1 MKTNNLWRRM
11 LIGISFVLAM
21 ALVLAGCGKSGP
33 AEADYI
39 GYWEV
44 SGGTLYGEEYDAEML
59 QMMKDWGMVMVIH
72 LDKDGK
78 AEMDLFGEVIDGTW
92 DLKDKRMTFE
102 GDTLEFKLENDTLYI
117 VEGDDNLTFT
127 RGNSTDLAAA
137 IETDRNSASTGGF
150 GTEDPAGGTYEPV
163 TIPVDPPIVVA
174 NDDVVTAS
182 IIEKATEST
191 GETGYVITVTNNSS
205 VNVTF
210 YTSTGYTT
218 VDGVLTQPWYNAHL
232 APGESS
238 TDFMYFEGITSL
250 DDLKNVEL
258 HLFAYNS
265 DTYDS
270 LGEYVTTID

>member
-21 ALVLAGCGKSGP
+21 VLALAGCGKSGP
-33 AEADYI
+33 TEADYI

-59 QMMKDWGMVMVIH
+59 QMMKGWGMVMVIH

-137 IETDRNSASTGGF
+137 IETDRNSASTDGL

-218 VDGVLTQPWYNAHL
+218 VGGVLTQPWYNAHL

-258 HLFAYNS
+258 HLFAYSMNPS
-265 DTYDS
+265 AST
-270 LGEYVTTID
+270 

>member
-1 MKTNNLWRRM
+1 MKTNKLWRRM
-11 LIGISFVLAM
+11 LIGVSFVLAM
-21 ALVLAGCGKSGP
+21 VLALAGCGKSGP
-33 AEADYI
+33 TEADYI

-59 QMMKDWGMVMVIH
+59 QMMKDWGMVIVIH
-72 LDKDGK
+72 LNKDGK
-78 AEMDLFGEVIDGTW
+78 AELDLFGEVVDGTW

-127 RGNSTDLAAA
+127 RGNSADLAAA

-174 NDDVVTAS
+174 NDGVVTAS

-191 GETGYVITVTNNSS
+191 GETVALTRAVDDYVRKIVAKGVE
-205 VNVTF
+205 VN
-210 YTSTGYTT
+210 
-218 VDGVLTQPWYNAHL
+218 
-232 APGESS
+232 GER
-238 TDFMYFEGITSL
+238 DIA
-250 DDLKNVEL
+250 VCI
-258 HLFAYNS
+258 H
-265 DTYDS
+265 S
-270 LGEYVTTID
+270 LGYDVREERGNLRYVLLREIGGGLPADPVHLSLLVT